1 MLNLKYLAV
10 LTVLGIGGISIVF
23 SNYTS
28 ESELSQSQST
38 SSNISALGSDDI
50 VGQWRSV
57 VENPAHPNTLARCYM
72 RHTFFL
78 DGEVVVENEENSSI
92 SSNWQYDNSIFIVKR
107 SSGTSEF
114 IAHYRLNDRD
124 NLEKILFQSTID
136 GEPLANYNPEDQFIR
151 QGSSQDNSMAI
162 LDIFASAN
170 SAMDFI
176 DPITLSVGSAY
187 TLSRETPVMPDYVFS
202 DLTDLMDVSYAQ
214 PGQAILIVKQKAVKN
229 TIWYQVQTENAE
241 GWINSIALFGQALKV
256 VEQ

>member
-1 MLNLKYLAV
+1 MQPVTPPCANFNINRDIPITVRDFCYSSIWWTSNRNYGEKTILNLKYLAV
-10 LTVLGIGGISIVF
+10 LALLGIGGISIVF

-28 ESELSQSQST
+28 ESEPSQSQPT

-92 SSNWQYDNSIFIVKR
+92 SSNWQYDNGIFIVKR

-114 IAHYRLNDRD
+114 ISHYRLNDRD

-162 LDIFASAN
+162 LDISASARGVILSPKSADRTPPISGSRLSATFSGSRWPSN
-170 SAMDFI
+170 S
-176 DPITLSVGSAY
+176 
-187 TLSRETPVMPDYVFS
+187 
-202 DLTDLMDVSYAQ
+202 
-214 PGQAILIVKQKAVKN
+214 
-229 TIWYQVQTENAE
+229 
-241 GWINSIALFGQALKV
+241 
-256 VEQ
+256 